1 MRERDDDVIIM
12 MIIWVMNEIL
22 CKYFFLIHHTISY
35 HIMLYNKMSYHDMI
49 FYLLCSYI
57 IS

>member
-22 CKYFFLIHHTISY
+22 CKYFFLIHHTIPYHIISY
-35 HIMLYNKMSYHDMI
+35 HVI
-49 FYLLCSYI
+49 
-57 IS
+57 